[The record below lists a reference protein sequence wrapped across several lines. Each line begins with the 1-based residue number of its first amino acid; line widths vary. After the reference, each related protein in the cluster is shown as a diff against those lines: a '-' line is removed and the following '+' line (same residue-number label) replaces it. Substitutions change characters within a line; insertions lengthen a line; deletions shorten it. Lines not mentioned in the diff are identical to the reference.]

1 MDARALLDPRV
12 LLVTGKGGVGKST
25 VAAALAIAGVRSGRR
40 TCLVEVEGRQTMR
53 ALFNTEPWGFDERE
67 VRQDLF
73 GLSIDPEA
81 SLAEYLA
88 MFYGARRLSRLVV
101 NSTAVEFATTAAP
114 GIKDVLLIGKVKEME
129 RRRDPDGRFVYDL
142 IVVDAPPTGRILNFL
157 RAPEA
162 TTELVRVGPVHEQA
176 RSVMDLLADPGR
188 LRLQL
193 VTLLEEMPV
202 AETAESATALTGFG
216 VGLNPVIA
224 NRVLQPRLDPA
235 AAKIVEAGITEVTL
249 RSVLAGS
256 GFDDDA
262 SLRVLRTLGER
273 HLHRLELQETMRAA
287 LRDQIEV
294 PLFELPYLATRSFA
308 ETEVSLLAD
317 HVNAAVDP
325 DTPPSGGHTSRASYS
340 DGGRHVS

>member
-1 MDARALLDPRV
+1 VDAGALLDPRV

-81 SLAEYLA
+81 SLAEYLG
-88 MFYGARRLSRLVV
+88 MFYGARRLSKLVV

-142 IVVDAPPTGRILNFL
+142 IVVDAPPTGRIVSFL

-162 TTELVRVGPVHEQA
+162 TTELVRIGPVHEQA
-176 RSVMDLLADPGR
+176 QSVMDLLLDPTR

-193 VTLLEEMPV
+193 ITLLEEMPV
-202 AETAESATALTGFG
+202 AETAESAEALTALG
-216 VGLNPVIA
+216 VGLNPVVA

-235 AAKIVEAGITEVTL
+235 AAKVVDAGITDATL

-256 GFDDDA
+256 GLDDDA
-262 SLRVLRTLGER
+262 SVTALRTLGER
-273 HLHRLELQETMRAA
+273 HLRRLELQDTMRET
-287 LRDQIEV
+287 LRDRVEV
-294 PLFELPYLATRSFA
+294 PLFELPYLPTRSFG
-308 ETEVSLLAD
+308 ETEVSRLAD
-317 HVNAAVDP
+317 HISAVVDP
-325 DTPPSGGHTSRASYS
+325 EALAAAEPRTAPGAGSEGGPRT
-340 DGGRHVS
+340 

>member
-1 MDARALLDPRV
+1 
-12 LLVTGKGGVGKST
+12 
-25 VAAALAIAGVRSGRR
+25 
-40 TCLVEVEGRQTMR
+40 
-53 ALFNTEPWGFDERE
+53 
-67 VRQDLF
+67 
-73 GLSIDPEA
+73 
-81 SLAEYLA
+81 
-88 MFYGARRLSRLVV
+88 
-101 NSTAVEFATTAAP
+101 
-114 GIKDVLLIGKVKEME
+114 
-129 RRRDPDGRFVYDL
+129 
-142 IVVDAPPTGRILNFL
+142 
-157 RAPEA
+157 
-162 TTELVRVGPVHEQA
+162 
-176 RSVMDLLADPGR
+176 MDLLADPDR

-287 LRDQIEV
+287 LRDQIDV

>member
-1 MDARALLDPRV
+1 MDPRALLDPRV

-25 VAAALAIAGVRSGRR
+25 TAAALAIASVRTGRR

-53 ALFNTEPWGFDERE
+53 ALFNTEPWDFDERE

-73 GLSIDPEA
+73 GMSIDPEA

-129 RRRDPDGRFVYDL
+129 RRRDADGRFVYDL
-142 IVVDAPPTGRILNFL
+142 IVVDAPPTGRILSFL

-162 TTELVRVGPVHEQA
+162 TTELVRVGPIREQA
-176 RSVMDLLADPGR
+176 QSLLDLLLDPNR

-202 AETAESATALTGFG
+202 AETAESARALTERG
-216 VGLNPVIA
+216 VQLNPIIA
-224 NRVLQPRLDPA
+224 NRVLRPRMDPA
-235 AAKIVEAGITEVTL
+235 AAKVLEAGMTPQTMQT
-249 RSVLAGS
+249 VLEGS
-256 GFDDDA
+256 GLDDIESA
-262 SLRVLRTLGER
+262 RALHELGER
-273 HLHRLELQETMRAA
+273 HLRRLELQEEMRTA
-287 LRDQIEV
+287 LREQTDV
-294 PLFELPYLATRSFA
+294 SLFELPYLATRTFA
-308 ETEVSLLAD
+308 ENEVSLLAD
-317 HVNAAVDP
+317 VITEAV
-325 DTPPSGGHTSRASYS
+325 S
-340 DGGRHVS
+340 